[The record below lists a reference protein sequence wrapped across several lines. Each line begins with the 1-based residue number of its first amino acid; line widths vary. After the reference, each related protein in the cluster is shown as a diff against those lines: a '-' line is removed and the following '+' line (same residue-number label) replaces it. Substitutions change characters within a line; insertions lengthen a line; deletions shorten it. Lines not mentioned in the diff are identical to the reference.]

1 MSRRCRHYCDDSD
14 SDVDLPRSGRASRS
28 AASRKGGEFG
38 LKGRKEQSR
47 PWSQEESEWLI
58 QVVSKTSTNLD
69 NINWQDVA
77 KQVPGRTGKQCRE
90 KWKNDLRP
98 NICKEPWSLKEEY
111 VLAVAHSLHGNR
123 WSEVAKYLPTRPEN
137 TIKNRWYATNRAK
150 AEVKIRTFLWLYS
163 DLVDRQSYPAGPEA
177 IDKARELYR
186 QLPDVVPLEEFEVPV
201 DFYIARSENGCSAQL
216 DTRPEIKIIG
226 RGKAKPHVPG
236 ATTVGGG
243 GGGGG
248 SSAAAAVLS
257 AVRGAA
263 AAAASASRT
272 ARAAIGGG
280 SGSASAVANNAG
292 STNAAAA
299 VAPGPSSK
307 GKSGDSAGCGHSEG
321 DANCYVKVGGLAG
334 ELPSAGPIK
343 TTSRKR
349 KVPGLMEG
357 FESAIPAANSVH
369 KVVKVEPSDGLGA
382 AIGAGDAN
390 ANATISS
397 HRAPLMEDSRTSPLP
412 ASHMSAA
419 PPGPLVAPSPAASAT
434 AAASAATITT
444 GAGRVAGGGVGSG
457 TAEPVPAGHVAS
469 PLDPELLWQTA
480 VEPYSN
486 QNNSSN
492 SLNAHKG
499 RRASTA
505 TRHVPPSRAGG
516 TAHMHPVAAAAASA
530 AAAAAAAAAGGAV
543 AGMYSSPSGG
553 IAPAAVGAVTHSE
566 TDNLQSLF
574 SSSSRMV
581 GSEGGASSAADLGL
595 FQLGPGALNSL
606 LEDNDGTTGGGS
618 TEADQDLL
626 SLTDGL
632 DLASLTALIGPHEVH
647 GEGPDCAHEAMA
659 GLAEDVLSQ
668 MPDPATPRMPQQ
680 HAQHGQLPLR
690 ITVPA
695 PQVLG
700 ANNHQHAQHNQ
711 HHQHQ
716 QHQQHQ
722 HQHQHQHQ
730 QHPHHYGQQH
740 LSPPM
745 RHAASMG
752 SAQQQQRQQQQLPVS
767 HHPHSMS
774 QGSYPLHLQQ
784 SLMQPHESACNPA
797 SQSQSQSQ
805 QIVGRGGAPIHHQ
818 QQQQQPQGPGDVSS
832 TPMPQQLQQQQ
843 QSLNGGAHDLAG
855 GQPYMYQRRLPPGV
869 MPPSSSRPP
878 ATATAAAAAA
888 VAQGHHPLAQHPM
901 YGSSSYM
908 PHPHSHSHPGAP
920 SPATPGPMMHPGST
934 GGGRQM
940 LPGGPSPSP
949 VKYAMASPYAG
960 PPPPGAP
967 YGGPPAPPP
976 YMMAMGMR
984 SGYYK
989 MPGGRMPIPRSMM
1002 YPHPYGMPAF
1012 SHHGMASGYM
1022 DSPQPGMGP
1031 ASDGPVHHPQ
1041 HGGQMD
1047 PCTPAT
1053 MGSSIGGSMRANSVL
1068 SQGGAAGGG
1077 PASGGADSMASMGP
1091 MGMGRSYA
1099 DMGSAG
1105 PGGGQGMQ

>member
-201 DFYIARSENGCSAQL
+201 DFYIARSENGCPAQL

-263 AAAASASRT
+263 AAAASASRS
-272 ARAAIGGG
+272 ARTAIGGG
-280 SGSASAVANNAG
+280 SGAASAAANNSASTTG
-292 STNAAAA
+292 AAA

-349 KVPGLMEG
+349 KVPGLVEG
-357 FESAIPAANSVH
+357 FESALPAANSVH
-369 KVVKVEPSDGLGA
+369 KMVKIEPSGPDGLG
-382 AIGAGDAN
+382 ISGAGDAT
-390 ANATISS
+390 ATATATISS
-397 HRAPLMEDSRTSPLP
+397 HQRAPPMEGSRTSPLP
-412 ASHMSAA
+412 ASHMTA
-419 PPGPLVAPSPAASAT
+419 PPLGPLVAPSPAASAT
-434 AAASAATITT
+434 AAASAVTITT
-444 GAGRVAGGGVGSG
+444 GAGRGAGGPGGSV

-492 SLNAHKG
+492 NLNGHKG
-499 RRASTA
+499 RRTSTA

-516 TAHMHPVAAAAASA
+516 ATHMHPA
-530 AAAAAAAAAGGAV
+530 AAAAAAVAAAA
-543 AGMYSSPSGG
+543 AAATGMYSSNSGG
-553 IAPAAVGAVTHSE
+553 ITTNAAVAITHSE

-595 FQLGPGALNSL
+595 FPLGPGALNGL
-606 LEDNDGTTGGGS
+606 LEDHDGTTGGGS

-632 DLASLTALIGPHEVH
+632 DLASLTALIGPHDVH

-680 HAQHGQLPLR
+680 HAHHGQIPQR
-690 ITVPA
+690 IAAPA
-695 PQVLG
+695 PQAMG
-700 ANNHQHAQHNQ
+700 ANNHQHGQHN
-711 HHQHQ
+711 QHQ
-716 QHQQHQ
+716 QHQN
-722 HQHQHQHQ
+722 Q

-740 LSPPM
+740 LSPPV

-752 SAQQQQRQQQQLPVS
+752 SAQQHQRQQQQQPAS

-774 QGSYPLHLQQ
+774 QGSYPLHMPQ
-784 SLMQPHESACNPA
+784 SLMQSHESACTPA
-797 SQSQSQSQ
+797 PQPLSQSQ
-805 QIVGRGGAPIHHQ
+805 QIMTRGGAPMSHQ
-818 QQQQQPQGPGDVSS
+818 QQQQQPQGPGDLSS
-832 TPMPQQLQQQQ
+832 TPMSHQLQQQQ
-843 QSLNGGAHDLAG
+843 QSVNSGAHDVTG

-869 MPPSSSRPP
+869 MPSSSRPP
-878 ATATAAAAAA
+878 ATAAAAAA
-888 VAQGHHPLAQHPM
+888 VPPGHHPLAQHPM
-901 YGSSSYM
+901 YGSPSYM

-920 SPATPGPMMHPGST
+920 SPATPAPMMHPGSG

-967 YGGPPAPPP
+967 YGGAPPPPP
-976 YMMAMGMR
+976 YMMPMGMR
-984 SGYYK
+984 GGYYK
-989 MPGGRMPIPRSMM
+989 MPGGRMPMPRSMM
-1002 YPHPYGMPAF
+1002 YPPPYGMTPY

-1022 DSPQPGMGP
+1022 DSPPPGMGP
-1031 ASDGPVHHPQ
+1031 AGDGAVHHPQ
-1041 HGGQMD
+1041 QGGQMD

-1053 MGSSIGGSMRANSVL
+1053 MGSSIGGPLRASSVL
-1068 SQGGAAGGG
+1068 SQGGAAVGG
-1077 PASGGADSMASMGP
+1077 PAGGGVESLAAMGP
-1091 MGMGRSYA
+1091 MGMGRAYG

-1105 PGGGQGMQ
+1105 PTGPGAGQGM